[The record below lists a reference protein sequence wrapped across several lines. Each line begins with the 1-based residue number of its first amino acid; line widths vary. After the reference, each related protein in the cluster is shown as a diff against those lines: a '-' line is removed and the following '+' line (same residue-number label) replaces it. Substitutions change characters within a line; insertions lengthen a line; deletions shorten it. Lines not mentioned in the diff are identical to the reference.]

1 MKDYFNSQE
10 RDEFLT
16 FVKSL
21 DHGCRIEQSWG
32 SRKNLSKEELKSLRM
47 CLTWGK
53 KVVNSIINRQNE
65 TSRKAILKTMTNSSI
80 ALDYKSSLQE
90 LLKKRCSL
98 IDAAYEENRDYFA
111 LVELIMHYNCRDCK
125 KKCTECAIYNEFEER
140 NIPELQD
147 GNDSGNCK
155 YSYTF

>member
-21 DHGCRIEQSWG
+21 DHGCRIEQQWAP
-32 SRKNLSKEELKSLRM
+32 RNNLSKEELKALRM

-53 KVVNSIINRQNE
+53 KVVDSITNRQNS
-65 TSRKAILKTMTNSSI
+65 TSRKAILKLMTNSSI

-111 LVELIMHYNCRDCK
+111 LVELIMHYNCRECT

-147 GNDSGNCK
+147 GKDPGNCK
-155 YSYTF
+155 YSYTL